1 MVRKAL
7 LIGINYIGTEYELN
21 GCINDAKNLRSFL
34 TDNCLFKNEN
44 IKMLSDEDSLNLPN
58 RSNMVNG
65 IKWLVSN
72 NLPGDTLF
80 FLYSGHGGYIRDRN
94 LDESDGRDETIIPL
108 DFETSEQITDDWL
121 FTNMVSKV
129 PKGVNLNC
137 FFDSCHSGTAID
149 LKYNY
154 KSNCIFKKGKLTENV
169 ITYKNDEWSDSFN
182 FSIERTKDVVGN
194 ICLFSGCQDKETSA
208 DAFINNKGQG
218 AFTFCLLETLKQNL
232 VKMDDGTFRYR
243 NGVLKLRNILK
254 EINGRL
260 DINVYEQNTQ
270 LSLSKK
276 ENFET
281 MLNF

>member
-1 MVRKAL
+1 MQSKSRRK
-7 LIGINYIGTEYELN
+7 
-21 GCINDAKNLRSFL
+21 S
-34 TDNCLFKNEN
+34 
-44 IKMLSDEDSLNLPN
+44 
-58 RSNMVNG
+58 
-65 IKWLVSN
+65 
-72 NLPGDTLF
+72 
-80 FLYSGHGGYIRDRN
+80 
-94 LDESDGRDETIIPL
+94 
-108 DFETSEQITDDWL
+108 
-121 FTNMVSKV
+121 
-129 PKGVNLNC
+129 
-137 FFDSCHSGTAID
+137 AID

-154 KSNCIFKKGKLTENV
+154 KSNCIFKKGKLTDNV

-260 DINVYEQNTQ
+260 DINGYEQNTQ